1 MNVGDLT
8 ERMELKKKL
17 KCQKFQWIVDNVFTQ
32 SLMRSIYV
40 NMGQIATKSGSRCL
54 DTFRGGRKARLRLY
68 ECNQRASIT
77 QGFVYFKTKQ
87 LAYAETEC
95 VELGKRLSS
104 ENQTRAHEIIF
115 AECDA
120 KTEMQKWEHDEKVIL
135 CINLFFKRNPLN

>member
-54 DTFRGGRKARLRLY
+54 DSYRGGHKARLRLY
-68 ECNQRASIT
+68 ECHQRASLT

-87 LAYAETEC
+87 MAYAETEC
-95 VELGKRLSS
+95 LELGKRRLS
-104 ENQTRAHEIIF
+104 ENQTLAHEIIF

-120 KTEMQKWEHDEKVIL
+120 KNEMQKWEHVEKVIL
-135 CINLFFKRNPLN
+135 CCNLISKSNPVN